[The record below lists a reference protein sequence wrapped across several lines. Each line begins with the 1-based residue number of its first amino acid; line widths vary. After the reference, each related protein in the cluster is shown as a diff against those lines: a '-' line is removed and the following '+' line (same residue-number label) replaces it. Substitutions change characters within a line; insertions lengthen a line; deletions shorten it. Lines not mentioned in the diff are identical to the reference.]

1 MLEKK
6 ISEFDNFFFENIH
19 NKKNYYN
26 LTNHLK
32 SLNDENNIYYDSVHL
47 NSKGHQV
54 MSEVLFKLLKNN
66 FLETN

>member
-6 ISEFDNFFFENIH
+6 INEFDNFFFKNIY

-32 SLNDENNIYYDSVHL
+32 PLNDKNNIYYDSVHL

-54 MSEVLFKLLKNN
+54 MAEVLFKLLKNN